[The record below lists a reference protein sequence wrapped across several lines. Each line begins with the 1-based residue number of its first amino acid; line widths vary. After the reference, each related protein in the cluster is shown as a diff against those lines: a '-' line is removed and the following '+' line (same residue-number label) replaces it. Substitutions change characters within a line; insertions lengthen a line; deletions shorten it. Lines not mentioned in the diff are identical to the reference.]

1 MRRIPMILRKAFL
14 RGEPPSFSPLQM
26 KKAKDCTVLT
36 VSDETG
42 KVMEKIREFFR
53 KKKWHLIKG
62 QGGSSFLAVKNRFSP
77 LGFILF
83 HFSFFLC
90 LIGGLMVTYTR
101 FTGNLSLTEGQTFEG
116 DVQQFF
122 KITRK
127 PKIFK
132 ELPRFKLFIKDISPS
147 YENNVPIE
155 LTVNSRMQ
163 YNAVE
168 SSETLRINEPIKRGS
183 LSILAKNIGISPLFI
198 VRGDDGREIDGAYVS
213 LNVLY
218 GQEDSFRFELERL
231 YRFEVLFFPDYVVED
246 GREMTKSIELKNP
259 SIHLVIKRDLVKTVY
274 EGTIKKG
281 ESAQFDSYSISF
293 EDLRY
298 WVNFIVSREYGRA
311 PLITG
316 FALAAIGLI
325 MRLVFYQKRVMI
337 LFEYENNK
345 GLLYINGRSEY
356 FHYSFQ
362 SEKDRLIEE
371 LKRYLSYENP

>member
-1 MRRIPMILRKAFL
+1 MQWLSEGRINRAFDFYGLTDIYLSPLTITLLVFFFITLLVITMRRIPMILRKAFL

-53 KKKWHLIKG
+53 KKKWHLIK
-62 QGGSSFLAVKNRFSP
+62 
-77 LGFILF
+77 ILF

-218 GQEDSFRFELERL
+218 GQEDSFR
-231 YRFEVLFFPDYVVED
+231 
-246 GREMTKSIELKNP
+246 
-259 SIHLVIKRDLVKTVY
+259 KRDLVKTVY